1 MRYLTFQLKN
11 WRDVNKLVRFNYFLI
26 ATEEKSGYSHVRLLY
41 DSQGYFKLCW
51 GVYIKVCK
59 IIPPGL
65 KASPYI
71 YKTIGM
77 IVTSYFGVCHYS
89 DDRLASK
96 QL

>member
-1 MRYLTFQLKN
+1 ML
-11 WRDVNKLVRFNYFLI
+11 
-26 ATEEKSGYSHVRLLY
+26 GYCMILMDIL
-41 DSQGYFKLCW
+41 GCW
-51 GVYIKVCK
+51 GVYITVCK
-59 IIPPGL
+59 IIPSGL